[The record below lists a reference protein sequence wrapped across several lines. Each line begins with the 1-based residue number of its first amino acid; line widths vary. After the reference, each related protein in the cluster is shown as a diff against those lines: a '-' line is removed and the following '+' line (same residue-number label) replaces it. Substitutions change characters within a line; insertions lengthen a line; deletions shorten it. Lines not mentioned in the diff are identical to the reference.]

1 MISQLQLGDVV
12 VDVVQKDIKNLHLSV
27 HPPTGR
33 VTISAPL
40 RMKTE
45 AIRVF
50 AITKLGWIKQQR
62 KKQREQ
68 PRESP
73 RDYIERESHYLW
85 GRRYLMSLVERAE
98 PPAVEVSG
106 NRIKL
111 HLRPATAPE
120 KRADIIEQWYRGELR
135 EALVPLLSKWQK
147 IIGVTASKVFVQRM
161 KTKWG
166 SCNPKSGVVRFNTEL
181 AKKPPQCLEYIVVH
195 ELVHLLE
202 KTHNARF
209 FALMDRF
216 LPKWQMTQQM
226 LNDLPVGHE
235 DWHHQS

>member
-50 AITKLGWIKQQR
+50 AITKLGWIKQQQQ
-62 KKQREQ
+62 KQREQ
-68 PRESP
+68 VREAP
-73 RDYIERESHYLW
+73 RDYVERESHYLW
-85 GRRYLMSLVERAE
+85 GRRYLMSI
-98 PPAVEVSG
+98 VEVDAAPIVEISG
-106 NRIKL
+106 NRIRL
-111 HLRPATAPE
+111 HVRADTSPE
-120 KRADIIEQWYRGELR
+120 KRAAVMEQWYRAELR
-135 EALVPLLSKWQK
+135 KAMLPLLTKWQR
-147 IIGVTASKVFVQRM
+147 IIGVAASKVFVQRM

-166 SCNPKSGVVRFNTEL
+166 SCNPKAGAVRFNTEL
-181 AKKPPQCLEYIVVH
+181 AKKPVQCLEYIVVH

-202 KTHNARF
+202 NTHNARF
-209 FALMDRF
+209 MALMDRF
-216 LPKWQMTQQM
+216 IPKWRTIQQL
-226 LNDLPVGHE
+226 LNDLPVRDE
-235 DWHHQS
+235 EWSY